1 MKKHMEFGTRRAIRD
16 VLRQIRVGTLEL
28 EEGRM
33 RLRGMS
39 TLLAFMAKFNDVQL
53 AHRVISF
60 LITRE
65 LKEKHGFIVE

>member
-1 MKKHMEFGTRRAIRD
+1 MKKHMEFGTRRAIRDVLRQIRVGTLELEEGSRRAIRD

-39 TLLAFMAKFNDVQL
+39 TLHSWQSSMMYN
-53 AHRVISF
+53 
-60 LITRE
+60 
-65 LKEKHGFIVE
+65 